1 MMSARCP
8 GEVKLHITYLARYIG
23 NPGFSIA
30 KPSGKH
36 DMINLEDAVLA
47 VATDNSNRPPL
58 ALGTGL
64 DGENSSR
71 SPDV

>member
-1 MMSARCP
+1 MTSARCP
-8 GEVKLHITYLARYIG
+8 DGVKLDITHLARYIR

-36 DMINLEDAVLA
+36 DMINLEDALPA